1 MWNSN
6 VEGGGSILY
15 NISLYLFIIIL
26 GIRWSHRTLADAKL
40 CSMEDA
46 IILENESGSMTK
58 DCQQTTIPD
67 SLHPFSATMSKLND
81 ETFTENQAVSM
92 ESKDCSSALSSPAE
106 ACPPKPA
113 ATPQSTMEAT
123 KQITATS
130 NRRSA
135 SDSSK
140 SPVTGLIDVL
150 SMPPLLTTL
159 PFNTFG
165 SPDGEN
171 DFPTEVIQKNV
182 TVTLEC
188 NSVWKQFHS
197 RGTEMILTKQG
208 RRMFPYCRYHLS
220 GLEPEHHYRLFLSI
234 YPSDPYK
241 HRWNWATKKW
251 ETFGLAEN
259 QTRSLIQAYFPHN
272 RSLKGSDWMSGS
284 VSFYKLKLTNNCKPQ
299 DNRILLNTMHRY
311 IPMLHVIPVLD
322 GDTGQPEMP
331 IVLGPDSMTFIFPQT
346 EFMAVTCYQ
355 NSRITQLK
363 IQYNPFARG
372 FKKTEDN
379 QLLNGETDNLTEKEE
394 SKVLD
399 QSKSNEETADLRSVI
414 STSASFIYNLWTN
427 LIMCYQLILHHA
439 CYQDMGKNALSFS
452 YNTFF
457 SLSDTIFSLILFNA
471 HSSALISIEKI
482 RPKL

>member
-1 MWNSN
+1 
-6 VEGGGSILY
+6 
-15 NISLYLFIIIL
+15 
-26 GIRWSHRTLADAKL
+26 
-40 CSMEDA
+40 MEDA

-58 DCQQTTIPD
+58 DCQQTTITD

-165 SPDGEN
+165 SPNGEN

-414 STSASFIYNLWTN
+414 STSASFIYNL
-427 LIMCYQLILHHA
+427 
-439 CYQDMGKNALSFS
+439 
-452 YNTFF
+452 
-457 SLSDTIFSLILFNA
+457 
-471 HSSALISIEKI
+471 
-482 RPKL
+482 